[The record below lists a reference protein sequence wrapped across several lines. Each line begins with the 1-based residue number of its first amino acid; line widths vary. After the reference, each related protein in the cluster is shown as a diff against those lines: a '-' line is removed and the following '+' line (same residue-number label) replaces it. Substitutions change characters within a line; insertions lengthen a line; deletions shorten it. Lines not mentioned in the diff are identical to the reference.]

1 MVNIKS
7 LKEIEKTFQKNLEN
21 GCKLCKSMKGKS
33 NINYYN
39 TDRNIFGITQPQC
52 NHNTNK

>member
-7 LKEIEKTFQKNLEN
+7 LKEIEKTFQKNLEI